1 MTDKVVIL
9 VDKLRQ
15 DKGKHVE
22 VYGVPSLTA
31 NSLIKAT
38 SKFNPID
45 EELLLNWHP
54 PTGSR
59 QLLHSSSLYQC
70 WHASHIG
77 NGVYHGARRL

>member
-31 NSLIKAT
+31 NSLIKAA

-45 EELLLNWHP
+45 AELLLN
-54 PTGSR
+54 
-59 QLLHSSSLYQC
+59 
-70 WHASHIG
+70 
-77 NGVYHGARRL
+77 